1 MARMPRLVVPGL
13 PHHVTQRG
21 NRRMKTFFCDGDYLT
36 YLDLLT
42 EFRSVAG
49 ASISVNAGRGI
60 FGDHMVAPQDP
71 QEIMG
76 SLIN

>member
-1 MARMPRLVVPGL
+1 
-13 PHHVTQRG
+13 
-21 NRRMKTFFCDGDYLT
+21 MKNYFCDEDYFA

-42 EFRSVAG
+42 EFRGVVC

-60 FGDHMVAPQDP
+60 FGRKANKTFTEFDRMVVPKDP